1 MEISLLSLALDLI
14 EVRDIFLRFLRL
26 KNFPFDSF
34 VNLILMFRDLIIS
47 LLPFLDGCFQQ
58 LVKFTLS
65 GSAFFTNLA

>member
-47 LLPFLDGCFQQ
+47 FLPFLDCCFQQ